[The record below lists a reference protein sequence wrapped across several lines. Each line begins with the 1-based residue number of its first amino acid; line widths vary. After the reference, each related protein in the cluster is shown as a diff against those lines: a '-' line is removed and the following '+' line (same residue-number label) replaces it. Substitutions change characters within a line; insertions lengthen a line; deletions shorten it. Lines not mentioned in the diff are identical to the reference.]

1 MGVMSAARALTSGG
15 MANVRLSSQILKEVN
30 VLVKARSKD
39 EVSKALLHDESMTAF
54 ASTLYEKLSLTLKN
68 QVPLAGFIDLVV
80 KNRQKLMKKPRNT
93 KKAQKK

>member
-39 EVSKALLHDESMTAF
+39 EVSKALLDDESMTAF